1 MNTSVTI
8 ALVVPKRVES
18 LYVLLEE
25 LEPYVET
32 WFLLTAHDMGMTYI
46 TDKQE
51 QVTYFLLEP
60 YVQLII
66 YLKHGA
72 QHEVKK

>member
-1 MNTSVTI
+1 M
-8 ALVVPKRVES
+8 
-18 LYVLLEE
+18 
-25 LEPYVET
+25 ET
-32 WFLLTAHDMGMTYI
+32 WFLLTAHDLGMTYI

-51 QVTYFLLEP
+51 EITYFLLEP